1 VHDHRLVTGFQ
12 QRQWTIRMRDSVYT
26 GQGRYGRGFYFIKID
41 QIGAGLDQMIEAS
54 KPDNTD
60 SEFRKIVDRGG
71 QRWSLPS
78 NPTMKSLSNIN
89 RISAPE

>member
-1 VHDHRLVTGFQ
+1 MHDHRLAAGLQ
-12 QRQWTIRMRDSVYT
+12 QRQWAVRMRDGVYT
-26 GQGRYGRGFYFIKID
+26 GQGRYGRGLYFIEID

-60 SEFRKIVDRGG
+60 SELRKIVDRSG

-89 RISAPE
+89 RMSAPE